1 VAHSSKHTR
10 DLTKSMSA
18 AVLSWETRHTRSS
31 RAIAKS
37 KGLRMWKVEE
47 RVSLL
52 PKLNTVNA
60 VAGAV
65 LFVCP
70 WVLSYEGYL
79 LASINAW
86 IGGLALTVLAVAAA
100 TDIWPK
106 LNLACLSTGV
116 WIFAAPWLLDFSNNA
131 DPATS
136 HLAAGAIAILVSLVC
151 LGGRWITRPH
161 Q

>member
-1 VAHSSKHTR
+1 MDV
-10 DLTKSMSA
+10 
-18 AVLSWETRHTRSS
+18 RSGRQKEWHIVPS
-31 RAIAKS
+31 IHAIFQHRCQPPS
-37 KGLRMWKVEE
+37 CLGKVEE

-52 PKLNTVNA
+52 AILNTVNA

-70 WVLSYEGYL
+70 WVLSYEGSL

-86 IGGLALTVLAVAAA
+86 IAGLALTVLAVAAA

-106 LNLACLSTGV
+106 LNLVCLSIGV

-151 LGGRWITRPH
+151 LGGRWLTRPY